1 MLPFINVFGL
11 TIPMYGLMMAVGFI
25 GGSGIAYIRARRV
38 GLIGENLIII
48 LACALGCAILGGGL
62 LYVLV
67 TYTPTEIIALIKEGN
82 WNAMTGIVFYGAL
95 IGGTLGALLGG
106 VIARDDIRN
115 YLDVVVP
122 VIPLGHAF
130 GRIGCFCAGCCYG
143 RPTDSVIGVVYTQAI
158 GGAPIGVRLLP
169 VQLFEAGA
177 DVILFIILITV
188 SARLRSRNMM
198 ANQAASLKDTVD
210 NDGCRA
216 AVAGIK
222 SRYLTT
228 CLYCILYGIVRF
240 VLEFYRYDSIRGM
253 AAGLSTSQWI
263 SIVIAAGGMVGLVF
277 CCTGRRS

>member
-11 TIPMYGLMMAVGFI
+11 NIPMYGLMMAVGFI
-25 GGSGIAYIRARRV
+25 GGGGIAYIRARRV

-95 IGGTLGALLGG
+95 IGGTLGALLGS

-122 VIPLGHAF
+122 IIPMGHAF

-143 RPTDSVIGVVYTQAI
+143 RPTDSAIGVIYTQAV
-158 GGAPIGVRLLP
+158 GGAPPGVRLLP
-169 VQLFEAGA
+169 VQLFEAGG
-177 DVILFIILITV
+177 DIIIFLILISV
-188 SARLRSRNMM
+188 SD
-198 ANQAASLKDTVD
+198 KT
-210 NDGCRA
+210 
-216 AVAGIK
+216 K

-240 VLEFYRYDSIRGM
+240 ILEFYRYDSIRGM

-263 SIVIAAGGMVGLVF
+263 SIVLATGGVVGLVMIYLKSF
-277 CCTGRRS
+277 RQRHRS

>member
-11 TIPMYGLMMAVGFI
+11 NIPMYGLMMAVGFI
-25 GGSGIAYIRARRV
+25 GGGGIAYIRARRV

-67 TYTPTEIIALIKEGN
+67 TYTPTEIIELIKEGN

-95 IGGTLGALLGG
+95 IGGTLGALLGS

-122 VIPLGHAF
+122 IIPMGHAF

-143 RPTDSVIGVVYTQAI
+143 RPTDSAIGVIYTQAV
-158 GGAPIGVRLLP
+158 GGAPPGVRLLP
-169 VQLFEAGA
+169 VQLFEAGG
-177 DVILFIILITV
+177 DIIIFLILISV
-188 SARLRSRNMM
+188 SA
-198 ANQAASLKDTVD
+198 KT
-210 NDGCRA
+210 
-216 AVAGIK
+216 K

-228 CLYCILYGIVRF
+228 CLYCIMYGIVRF
-240 VLEFYRYDSIRGM
+240 ILEFYRYDSIRGM

-263 SIVIAAGGMVGLVF
+263 SIVLATGGVVGLVMIYLKSL
-277 CCTGRRS
+277 RQRHRS

>member
-1 MLPFINVFGL
+1 MLPFINIFGL
-11 TIPMYGLMMAVGFI
+11 NIPIYGLMMVVGLI
-25 GGSGIAYIRARRV
+25 GGSCITYMRARRV

-67 TYTPTEIIALIKEGN
+67 TYTPSEIIALIKAGK
-82 WNAMTGIVFYGAL
+82 WNALAGIVFYGAL
-95 IGGTLGALLGG
+95 IGGTLGALLGSA
-106 VIARDDIRN
+106 IAGDDIRN

-143 RPTDSVIGVVYTQAI
+143 RPTDSAIGVVYTQAI
-158 GGAPIGVRLLP
+158 GGAPLGVRLLP
-169 VQLFEAGA
+169 VQLFEASA
-177 DVILFIILITV
+177 DVILFIILMAV
-188 SARLRSRNMM
+188 SARLRSGNMM
-198 ANQAASLKDTVD
+198 TNRADSVV
-210 NDGCRA
+210 NDGSRA

-228 CLYCILYGIVRF
+228 CLYCMLYGVARF
-240 VLEFYRYDSIRGM
+240 ILEFYRYDSIRGM

-263 SIVIAAGGMVGLVF
+263 SIVFAAGGTVGLVF
-277 CCTGRRS
+277 CYKGRRS

>member
-1 MLPFINVFGL
+1 MQHVQCQMLSFINVFGL

-25 GGSGIAYIRARRV
+25 GGSCIAYIRARHI

-67 TYTPTEIIALIKEGN
+67 TYTPDQIIALIKAGN
-82 WNAMTGIVFYGAL
+82 WNALTGIVFYGAL
-95 IGGTLGALLGG
+95 IGGTLGALLGS

-122 VIPLGHAF
+122 IVPLGHAF

-143 RPTDSVIGVVYTQAI
+143 RPTDSVIGVIYTQAV
-158 GGAPIGVRLLP
+158 GGAPPGIRLLP

-177 DVILFIILITV
+177 DIIIFLILISV
-188 SARLRSRNMM
+188 SA
-198 ANQAASLKDTVD
+198 KT
-210 NDGCRA
+210 
-216 AVAGIK
+216 K

-228 CLYCILYGIVRF
+228 CLYCILYGIARF

-253 AAGLSTSQWI
+253 AAGLFTSQWI
-263 SIVIAAGGMVGLVF
+263 SIVLVAGGAIGLVMI
-277 CCTGRRS
+277 CIKSSEQRMHR

>member
-11 TIPMYGLMMAVGFI
+11 NIPMYGLMMAVGFI
-25 GGSGIAYIRARRV
+25 GGGGIAYIRARRV

-67 TYTPTEIIALIKEGN
+67 TYTPTEIIELIKEGN

-95 IGGTLGALLGG
+95 IGGTLGALLGS

-122 VIPLGHAF
+122 IIPLGHAF

-143 RPTDSVIGVVYTQAI
+143 RPTDSAIGVIYTQAV
-158 GGAPIGVRLLP
+158 GGAPPGVRLLP
-169 VQLFEAGA
+169 VQLFEAGG
-177 DVILFIILITV
+177 DIIIFLILISV
-188 SARLRSRNMM
+188 SD
-198 ANQAASLKDTVD
+198 KT
-210 NDGCRA
+210 
-216 AVAGIK
+216 K

-240 VLEFYRYDSIRGM
+240 ILEFYRYDSIRGM

-263 SIVIAAGGMVGLVF
+263 SIVLATGGVVGLVMIYLKSF
-277 CCTGRRS
+277 RQRHRS

>member
-11 TIPMYGLMMAVGFI
+11 NIPMYGLMMAVGFI
-25 GGSGIAYIRARRV
+25 GGGGIAYIRARRV

-67 TYTPTEIIALIKEGN
+67 TYTPTEIIELIKEGN

-95 IGGTLGALLGG
+95 IGGTLGALLGS

-122 VIPLGHAF
+122 IIPLGHAF

-143 RPTDSVIGVVYTQAI
+143 RPTDSAIGVIYTQAV
-158 GGAPIGVRLLP
+158 GGAPPGVRLLP
-169 VQLFEAGA
+169 VQLFEAGG
-177 DVILFIILITV
+177 DIIIFLILISV
-188 SARLRSRNMM
+188 SA
-198 ANQAASLKDTVD
+198 KT
-210 NDGCRA
+210 
-216 AVAGIK
+216 K

-228 CLYCILYGIVRF
+228 CLYCIMYGIVRF
-240 VLEFYRYDSIRGM
+240 ILEFYRYDSIRGM

-263 SIVIAAGGMVGLVF
+263 SIVLATGGVVGLVMIYLKSL
-277 CCTGRRS
+277 RQRHRS

>member
-11 TIPMYGLMMAVGFI
+11 NIPMYGLMMAVGFI
-25 GGSGIAYIRARRV
+25 GGGGIAYIRARRV

-95 IGGTLGALLGG
+95 IGGTLGALLGS

-122 VIPLGHAF
+122 IIPMGHAF

-143 RPTDSVIGVVYTQAI
+143 RPTDSAIGVIYTQAV
-158 GGAPIGVRLLP
+158 GGAPPGVRLLP
-169 VQLFEAGA
+169 VQLFEAGG
-177 DVILFIILITV
+177 DIIIFLILISV
-188 SARLRSRNMM
+188 SA
-198 ANQAASLKDTVD
+198 KT
-210 NDGCRA
+210 
-216 AVAGIK
+216 K

-228 CLYCILYGIVRF
+228 CLYCIMYGIVRF
-240 VLEFYRYDSIRGM
+240 ILEFYRYDSIRGM

-263 SIVIAAGGMVGLVF
+263 SIVLATGGVVGLVMIYLKSL
-277 CCTGRRS
+277 RQRHRS

>member
-1 MLPFINVFGL
+1 MLPFIDVFGL
-11 TIPMYGLMMAVGFI
+11 NIPMYGLMMAIGFI
-25 GGSGIAYIRARRV
+25 GGSTIAYIRARRV

-95 IGGTLGALLGG
+95 IGGTLGALLGS
-106 VIARDDIRN
+106 VIAGDDIRN

-122 VIPLGHAF
+122 IVPLGHAF

-143 RPTDSVIGVVYTQAI
+143 RPTDSAIGVIYTQAV
-158 GGAPIGVRLLP
+158 GGAPPGVRLLP
-169 VQLFEAGA
+169 VQLFEADA
-177 DVILFIILITV
+177 DIIIFLILISV
-188 SARLRSRNMM
+188 SA
-198 ANQAASLKDTVD
+198 KT
-210 NDGCRA
+210 
-216 AVAGIK
+216 K

-228 CLYCILYGIVRF
+228 CLYCILYGIARF
-240 VLEFYRYDSIRGM
+240 ILEFYRYDSIRGI

-263 SIVIAAGGMVGLVF
+263 SIAMVAGGIIGAVIIYLKSVGQR
-277 CCTGRRS
+277 RRS

>member
-1 MLPFINVFGL
+1 MLPFINIFGL
-11 TIPMYGLMMAVGFI
+11 NIPMYGLMLAVGLI
-25 GGSGIAYIRARRV
+25 GGSCIAYMRARRV

-67 TYTPTEIIALIKEGN
+67 TYTPSEIIELIKAGK
-82 WNAMTGIVFYGAL
+82 WNALAGIVFYGAL
-95 IGGTLGALLGG
+95 IGGTLGALLGSA
-106 VIARDDIRN
+106 IAGDDIRN

-143 RPTDSVIGVVYTQAI
+143 RPTDSAIGVVYTQAI
-158 GGAPIGVRLLP
+158 GGAPLGVRLLP
-169 VQLFEAGA
+169 VQLFEASA
-177 DVILFIILITV
+177 DVILFIILMAV
-188 SARLRSRNMM
+188 SARLRSGNMM
-198 ANQAASLKDTVD
+198 TNRADSVV
-210 NDGCRA
+210 NDGRRA

-228 CLYCILYGIVRF
+228 CLYCMLYGVARF
-240 VLEFYRYDSIRGM
+240 ILEFYRYDSIRGM

-263 SIVIAAGGMVGLVF
+263 SIVFAAGGTVGLVF
-277 CCTGRRS
+277 CYKGRRS

>member
-11 TIPMYGLMMAVGFI
+11 NIPMYGLMMAVGFI

-95 IGGTLGALLGG
+95 IGGTLGALLGS

-115 YLDVVVP
+115 YLDVAVP
-122 VIPLGHAF
+122 IVPLGHAF

-143 RPTDSVIGVVYTQAI
+143 RPTNSAIGVVYARAV
-158 GGAPIGVRLLP
+158 GGAPSGVRLLP

-177 DVILFIILITV
+177 DIIVFLILISV
-188 SARLRSRNMM
+188 SA
-198 ANQAASLKDTVD
+198 KT
-210 NDGCRA
+210 
-216 AVAGIK
+216 K

-240 VLEFYRYDSIRGM
+240 ILEFYRYDSIRGM

-263 SIVIAAGGMVGLVF
+263 SIVMVAGGIIGAVIIYLKSVGQR
-277 CCTGRRS
+277 RRS